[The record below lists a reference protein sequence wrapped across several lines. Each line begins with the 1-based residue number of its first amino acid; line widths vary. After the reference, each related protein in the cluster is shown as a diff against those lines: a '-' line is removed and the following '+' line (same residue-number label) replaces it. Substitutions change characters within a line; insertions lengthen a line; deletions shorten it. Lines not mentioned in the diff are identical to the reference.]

1 MVCFTNYFSFLK
13 LIPFF
18 FSQNLNHRLIRTC
31 QAGFT
36 SSSFAPTERCCWTRA
51 AITSSNYCVTG
62 LCSQTFPCWE
72 TLWRVW
78 RDTWKR
84 LLPCHFLSVV
94 LSAGTCWAVTRC
106 QQISSPWYNNDI
118 QPWNVW
124 HVEKRLFVHITHIQI
139 TQWTSPAI
147 TQKLRSP
154 RRDKRNSKSGDITCF
169 CTSTLWQTD
178 CE

>member
-1 MVCFTNYFSFLK
+1 MTLSLLRKTSSVEQILFSNSGGYGWKRLVMCFTNYFSFLK

-84 LLPCHFLSVV
+84 LLSSIAVSFPVSRSVCWHMLSSNEM
-94 LSAGTCWAVTRC
+94 SAN
-106 QQISSPWYNNDI
+106 I
-118 QPWNVW
+118 
-124 HVEKRLFVHITHIQI
+124 L
-139 TQWTSPAI
+139 
-147 TQKLRSP
+147 
-154 RRDKRNSKSGDITCF
+154 
-169 CTSTLWQTD
+169 TLI
-178 CE
+178 